1 MKQLMPCHAI
11 LCHRY
16 IDRFNLHSN
25 SITGKRVPSTSNYIM
40 IEEEWECPV
49 GLTAEHAICVD
60 DSSSDEEGEHVTT
73 SSNDNLR
80 NNDELRPTDGG
91 NTTNRA
97 SSISSFF
104 KSGPSLEQ
112 AAASGE
118 ESRAQTLSDTI
129 SDSKKSIADNNLS
142 DATNETNNKPEP
154 SLPQMSENT
163 DNQNDSN
170 SNPFAAFAFKADE
183 TPAISKSWQSKKR
196 TLQIPSKAAATA
208 RSQKKVKQ
216 VKQAAK
222 QKESKKS
229 WSIGELQ
236 TQSTKT
242 EGDEQLDKE
251 EHRQVLIKKW
261 HSFSDSA
268 APIEERRF
276 QVLIA
281 ARIHARCQEPIVHKA
296 MQRLREYFAT
306 REEPNN
312 DGTAQSL
319 SAHCLSQCDPE
330 NDIAPLLSSVLFGNV
345 KAQHIVQAAQ
355 DVLSKFRGQVPE
367 SMTSLQDITGI
378 GPKLSEILNIVNQRD
393 TYTSS
398 QS

>member
-1 MKQLMPCHAI
+1 
-11 LCHRY
+11 
-16 IDRFNLHSN
+16 
-25 SITGKRVPSTSNYIM
+25 M

-60 DSSSDEEGEHVTT
+60 DSSSDEEGGVT

-80 NNDELRPTDGG
+80 NNELRPTDGG
-91 NTTNRA
+91 DTTTRA

-104 KSGPSLEQ
+104 KSGPSLEHV
-112 AAASGE
+112 ATSGE
-118 ESRAQTLSDTI
+118 FWAQTMSDPVI
-129 SDSKKSIADNNLS
+129 DHNNSIANNNHNLP
-142 DATNETNNKPEP
+142 DTTNETNNKPE
-154 SLPQMSENT
+154 STLPQMSENI
-163 DNQNDSN
+163 DNQNNESG

-183 TPAISKSWQSKKR
+183 APAPAISKSWQSKKR
-196 TLQIPSKAAATA
+196 TLQIPTKTGATA

-216 VKQAAK
+216 VKQSAK

-229 WSIGELQ
+229 WTISELQ

-251 EHRQVLIKKW
+251 EHRKELINKW
-261 HSFSDSA
+261 HSFSDA
-268 APIEERRF
+268 TAPIEERRF

-296 MQRLREYFAT
+296 MQRLRDYFAT
-306 REEPNN
+306 QEEPN
-312 DGTAQSL
+312 GTAQSL
-319 SAHCLSQCDPE
+319 SAQCLSQCDPE

-345 KAQHIVQAAQ
+345 KAQHVVQAAQ

-378 GPKLSEILNIVNQRD
+378 GPKLSEILNIVNRRD
-393 TYTSS
+393 TYTS

>member
-1 MKQLMPCHAI
+1 MQQAKEI
-11 LCHRY
+11 
-16 IDRFNLHSN
+16 
-25 SITGKRVPSTSNYIM
+25 ITYDTCRACLSHEPSLAGRVPSTSNYIM

-49 GLTAEHAICVD
+49 GLTKEHAICV
-60 DSSSDEEGEHVTT
+60 DSSSDEEGDLNVVT
-73 SSNDNLR
+73 SSNDNLC
-80 NNDELRPTDGG
+80 NNDEELRPTVGG
-91 NTTNRA
+91 DTTTSKA

-104 KSGPSLEQ
+104 KSGPSRVQEV
-112 AAASGE
+112 AASGE
-118 ESRAQTLSDTI
+118 SCAQAMSDPISDANKSIPNTNLLLSDDT
-129 SDSKKSIADNNLS
+129 
-142 DATNETNNKPEP
+142 TNETNTPT
-154 SLPQMSENT
+154 LPQISGNT
-163 DNQNDSN
+163 DNQKDDSN

-183 TPAISKSWQSKKR
+183 TPATSSKSWQSKKR
-196 TLQIPSKAAATA
+196 TLQLPTKTAVTA

-216 VKQAAK
+216 LKQSPK

-229 WSIGELQ
+229 WSMKELQ
-236 TQSTKT
+236 SQSTKT

-261 HSFSDSA
+261 HSFSNPA

-296 MQRLREYFAT
+296 MQRLRDYFAAQ
-306 REEPNN
+306 EEPNN
-312 DGTAQSL
+312 DGSAQSL
-319 SAHCLSQCDPE
+319 SAQCLSQCDPE
-330 NDIAPLLSSVLFGNV
+330 TDIAPLLSSVLFGNA

-378 GPKLSEILNIVNQRD
+378 GPKLSQILNIVNRRD
-393 TYTSS
+393 TYTSLS
-398 QS
+398 